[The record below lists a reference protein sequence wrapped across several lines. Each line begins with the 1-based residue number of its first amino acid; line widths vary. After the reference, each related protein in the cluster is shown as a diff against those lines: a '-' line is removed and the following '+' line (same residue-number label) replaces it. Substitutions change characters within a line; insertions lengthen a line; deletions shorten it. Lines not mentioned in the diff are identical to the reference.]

1 MSENVKQTATYSL
14 GLIHGTKNVLNR
26 ILKSIN
32 EMNPAAGGARLV
44 DFAKLIE
51 SINDTEIIK
60 ENGKF
65 IIDNQG
71 AISFDWIPEKRDQMI
86 EEIKFFI

>member
-1 MSENVKQTATYSL
+1 MENVKQTATYAL

-44 DFAKLIE
+44 DFAKLLE
-51 SINDTEIIK
+51 SINDTEIVK

-71 AISFDWIPEKRDQMI
+71 SIEFQWIPEKWNLVFK
-86 EEIKFFI
+86 EIGGEQ